1 MINKFELIYE
11 QVTFMATDQA
21 RFNTKIQSDQNR
33 LKEPLEI
40 EILKLKQESD
50 NMMRELERTQKANRD
65 LMKSL
70 IINPNQTDKN

>member
-21 RFNTKIQSDQNR
+21 RFNTKIQIDQNR

-70 IINPNQTDKN
+70 IQ